1 MGSGFYLLGATS
13 TSALTF
19 SSDVDISFTFNPT
32 ISLSLSS
39 SDLVIANLAPG
50 SAADSNEITVTVS
63 TNTAYGYTLNAT
75 VGQQTN
81 YETRN
86 LILDGYSGSSS
97 DPIFTSLAYGDSEST
112 LATDNTWG
120 YAFKT
125 STANAPWSNYSG
137 LPLYSDSNNVT
148 ELIDTDGAAA
158 SDYVTFKIGARA
170 ASTQAGGE
178 YKNVINFIA
187 VAKPEPHLEPVPCQ
201 GGYICY
207 NVNSLDPTEGT
218 MGRQEAT
225 DGNTATLFASN
236 FSRDGYG
243 FAGWSD
249 AYDYETNPNAHFYG
263 PNENITVPAGT
274 TANGL
279 ALYAVWVQSAGTMQA
294 NTSSVCNSL
303 TPATYSDEG
312 DQDESTWSITAN
324 LSSISALTD
333 TRDNQTYAIAKLT
346 DGNCWMIEN
355 LRLADTHQE
364 GANTVST
371 TLTTTNTNNPLNDN
385 DPTNPTVTLKHNYS
399 DATTYPT
406 LSATSSDATSWC
418 QTNSADCDDQSRLR
432 TDNTA
437 SRVSYTSD
445 QIMSPN
451 SNFYSYGNYYNWYSA
466 SAGRGT
472 YSMSGGNTAGDL
484 CPTGWHLPTGAG
496 DGEFGVLSNS
506 LGGLQSNGVAQKMS
520 NSTSPTYAIMRKRLL
535 HFPNNL
541 FNSGFIYD
549 ASFYFRGSSGS
560 YWSSTSLNNNYA
572 YGLYFRP
579 STFDPGTD
587 NVSNKYYGRTVRC
600 IANS

>member
-1 MGSGFYLLGATS
+1 MFGIVGGAS

-86 LILDGYSGSSS
+86 LILDDYGGSSS
-97 DPIFTSLAYGDSEST
+97 DPIFTSLAYGASEST

-125 STANAPWSNYSG
+125 STSNAPWSSYSG

-225 DGNTATLFASN
+225 DGNTVTLIASN

-263 PNENITVPAGT
+263 PNEDITIPSGT

-279 ALYAVWVQSAGTMQA
+279 ALYAVWIQSAGTMQA

-303 TPATYSDEG
+303 TPATYNDEG

-333 TRDNQTYAIAKLT
+333 TRDGQTYAIAKLT

-355 LRLADTHQE
+355 LRLDNSATLTI
-364 GANTVST
+364 ANT
-371 TLTTTNTNNPLNDN
+371 NKPLNDG
-385 DPTNPTVTLKHNYS
+385 TNVTLKYSYS
-399 DATTYPT
+399 DTETHNT
-406 LSATSSDATSWC
+406 LSASQDPTATAWC
-418 QTNSADCDDQSRLR
+418 QSNSASCDDQSMLF
-432 TDNTA
+432 TGNTTNRA
-437 SRVSYTSD
+437 SNPTT
-445 QIMSPN
+445 N
-451 SNFYSYGNYYNWYSA
+451 SGSMYSYGNYYNWYSA
-466 SAGRGT
+466 TAGRGT
-472 YSMSGGNTAGDL
+472 YSFSTNNNSVAGDL
-484 CPTGWHLPTGAG
+484 CPAGWHLPKGGNKSNEANNEFWSLVVTGINGGTNPANYESSTQPYYTG
-496 DGEFGVLSNS
+496 TPEGTEASNK
-506 LGGLQSNGVAQKMS
+506 LRA
-520 NSTSPTYAIMRKRLL
+520 Y
-535 HFPNNL
+535 PNN
-541 FNSGFIYD
+541 FVYSG
-549 ASFYFRGSSGS
+549 SVVGGSVSNRGSIG
-560 YWSSTSLNNNYA
+560 YFWSSTALSSRNA
-572 YGLYFRP
+572 YNLYLY
-579 STFDPGTD
+579 SSDVYPGTG
-587 NVSNKYYGRTVRC
+587 NVTKYTGRSVRC
-600 IANS
+600 VAPGV